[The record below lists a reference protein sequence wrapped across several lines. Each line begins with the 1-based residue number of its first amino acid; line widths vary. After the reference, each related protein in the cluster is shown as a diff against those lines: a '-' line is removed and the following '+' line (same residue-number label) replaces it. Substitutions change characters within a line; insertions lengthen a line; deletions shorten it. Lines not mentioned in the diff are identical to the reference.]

1 MEKCGEIWEAALHSK
16 IMTEGN
22 ISIDFSQSLSAKKF
36 DGDDHGLSH
45 CMKAV
50 DFIVELKD
58 KIYFVEIKDPDHPN
72 AKPNDRNEFV
82 KKLESSELINELK
95 YKYRDSYLYELA
107 MKKVTK
113 PVHYLV
119 LICLDSLT
127 ETELTNRMDILKKDM
142 PVDGPPRNHW
152 PQKFVH
158 GCIVM
163 NLRTWN
169 SHLPKFPAS
178 RISGSTSS

>member
-1 MEKCGEIWEAALHSK
+1 MSK

-22 ISIDFSQSLSAKKF
+22 ISIDFSNALFAKKF
-36 DGDDHGLSH
+36 DGNDHGLSH

-58 KIYFVEIKDPDHPN
+58 KIYFVEIKDPEHPDVKLN
-72 AKPNDRNEFV
+72 NRNEFV
-82 KKLESSELINELK
+82 KKLKSNVLINELK

-107 MKKVTK
+107 MNKVTK

-119 LICLDSLT
+119 LICLDSLDQVVLNT
-127 ETELTNRMDILKKDM
+127 QLDILKKHL

-152 PQKFVH
+152 PKKFVH

-163 NLRTWN
+163 NLQTWN
-169 SHLPKFPAS
+169 SYLPKFLAS
-178 RISGSTSS
+178 RIC